1 MSSRCPSFYHHG
13 RFRRNHLSH
22 SGDVAA
28 QKEFAEVADA
38 PVDNIQGLSENYA
51 KALKDA
57 LGIDTVR

>member
-1 MSSRCPSFYHHG
+1 
-13 RFRRNHLSH
+13 LSH